1 MIIKSTTCFTILV
14 LASYFMLAQETL
26 VNGTVVDAI
35 SLEPLPD
42 VIITIEGTS
51 LKTNTDE
58 VGSFQLNSGFVLGNQ
73 ILVLEKLGFI
83 KKRFPI
89 VVNEGAILDLDGLT
103 LDYDV
108 TVQKDL
114 FVISLSEDQLN
125 SEEDG
130 LIENM
135 SGLLQSS
142 KDVFL
147 NAAAYDFS
155 STFFRLRGLDNA
167 SGKVLING
175 IEMNKLFNGRPQW
188 ANWGGLNDA
197 QRNQEF
203 TMGMSANDYSFGD
216 LAGTNNIVMRASRY
230 LKGGRISVASAN
242 RSYEG
247 RLMASYNSGLVGD
260 GWAYSV
266 LASRRFGQEGY
277 VDGTLYDANSLFI
290 SVEKK
295 LSENQFLNLS
305 SIYAKNR
312 RGRSNAI
319 SDEVFQLKG
328 NRYNSFWGYQNGKI
342 RNSRIREVN
351 EPIVMLNHFWDI
363 TSNAKLN
370 TNLSYQFGKSGNT
383 RIDNGG
389 TNLVNFNG
397 QESYIGGGRNTD
409 PAYYQNLPSYFFRN
423 ADNNPDSYNYEQAYL
438 AQQELINNGQ
448 LDWEAIYAANTY
460 ESTIGNNAIF
470 VLQEDINE
478 EKQFTA
484 NTILDLEISDK
495 LRLNSA
501 INFRNLQSEN
511 YAIINDLLGATGF
524 LDVDFFAEE
533 VGQSTEDQLE
543 NIAQSD
549 LQNRNRIVVEG
560 DRYKYNY
567 KIDANILD
575 AFSQIQVKS
584 KMMDFY
590 LGGTLSHTSYQRT
603 GLFENGN
610 YPGNASFGNSEKTN
624 FFTYGIKTG
633 LTYKISGRHLL
644 DINASYFTKAP
655 TIRNSFE
662 NARQNNYIIKGL
674 ASEKIYSAD
683 ISYIYRSP
691 SLKGRITSFYSQFK
705 NGTDL
710 GFYFTE
716 DLAGRGFNSGDA
728 FVQEILTA
736 IDKRNLGVEFGLE
749 YQVTTT
755 IKLKAA
761 ASVGQYIYSNRPNL
775 YLTSDDFDE
784 RISFGDGKTNLKNLH
799 VGGGPERAYQLG
811 FEYRDPNYW
820 WFGAT
825 TNYFSNAYINVSK
838 LARSS
843 NFTTD
848 FDGQPYN
855 NFDLEIANSLL
866 KQEKFNDYLLVNA
879 VGGKSWLIKKYSL
892 GFFASVNNILGREY
906 KTGGF
911 EQSRLAT
918 YPRILE
924 DKNRNNGQIF
934 GPRYFFGYGTTY
946 YLNLYV
952 RF

>member
-1 MIIKSTTCFTILV
+1 MITRSTICFTCLV
-14 LASYFMLAQETL
+14 LFSYSILAQVTL
-26 VNGTVVDAI
+26 VKGSVVDAV
-35 SLEPLPD
+35 SEEPLPD
-42 VIITIEGTS
+42 VLITLEGTS
-51 LKTNTDE
+51 IKSNTDE
-58 VGSFQLNSGFVLGNQ
+58 VGIFVLNCESAVGNQ
-73 ILVLEKLGFI
+73 VLILEKTGYL

-89 VVNEGAILDLDGLT
+89 VVNKGSVLELGGLT

-130 LIENM
+130 LVENM

-155 STFFRLRGLDNA
+155 ATFFRPRGLDNA

-188 ANWGGLNDA
+188 GNWGGLNDA

-230 LKGGRISVASAN
+230 IKGGRLSIASAN
-242 RSYEG
+242 RSYQG

-260 GWAYSV
+260 GWAFSL
-266 LASRRFGQEGY
+266 LASRRFGEEGY

-295 LSENQFLNLS
+295 LSQTQFLNLS
-305 SIYAKNR
+305 AIYAKNR

-328 NRYNSFWGYQNGKI
+328 NRYNSFWGYQNGEI

-363 TSNAKLN
+363 TSKAKLN
-370 TNLSYQFGKSGNT
+370 TNISYQFGKTGNT

-397 QESYIGGGRNTD
+397 QESYIGGGSNPD

-423 ADNNPDSYNYEQAYL
+423 SANNPDSYNYEQAYL
-438 AQQELINNGQ
+438 AEQELINNGQ
-448 LDWEAIYAANTY
+448 LDWPALYSANIY
-460 ESTIGNNAIF
+460 ESSIGNNAIYA
-470 VLQEDINE
+470 LQEDINE
-478 EKQFTA
+478 DKQLTA

-495 LRLNSA
+495 TRINSA
-501 INFRNLQSEN
+501 LNFKNLRSEN
-511 YAIINDLLGATGF
+511 YAMVNDLLGGSGF

-533 VGQSTEDQLE
+533 IGQSTEDQLE

-549 LQNRNRIVVEG
+549 LENRNRIVVEG

-567 KIDANILD
+567 KMDATIVD

-584 KMMDFY
+584 KMIDFY
-590 LGGTLSHTSYQRT
+590 LGGTLANTSYQRI

-610 YPGNASFGNSEKTN
+610 YPGNNSNGKSEKTN
-624 FFTYGIKTG
+624 FFNYGIKSG

-644 DINASYFTKAP
+644 DFNASYFTKAP

-662 NARQNNYIIKGL
+662 NARQNNYLIQGL
-674 ASEKIYSAD
+674 ESETIYSAD

-691 SLKGRITSFYSQFK
+691 YLKGRISSFYSQFK
-705 NGTDL
+705 DGTDL
-710 GFYFTE
+710 GYYFTE

-728 FVQEILTA
+728 FVQEILTGV
-736 IDKRNLGVEFGLE
+736 DKRNLGVEFGLE

-761 ASVGQYIYSNRPNL
+761 ASVGQYIYSNRPNI
-775 YLTSDDFDE
+775 YLTSDDFDD
-784 RISFGDGKTNLKNLH
+784 RITFGDGKTNLKNLH
-799 VGGGPERAYQLG
+799 LGGGPERAYQIG
-811 FEYRDPNYW
+811 FEYRDPDYW

-855 NFDLEIANSLL
+855 NFDLELANSLL
-866 KQEKFNDYLLVNA
+866 KQEKFNGYLLVNA
-879 VGGKSWLIKKYSL
+879 VGGKSWLIKKYFL

-918 YPRILE
+918 YPRLLE
-924 DKNRNNGQIF
+924 EKNRSNGRIF